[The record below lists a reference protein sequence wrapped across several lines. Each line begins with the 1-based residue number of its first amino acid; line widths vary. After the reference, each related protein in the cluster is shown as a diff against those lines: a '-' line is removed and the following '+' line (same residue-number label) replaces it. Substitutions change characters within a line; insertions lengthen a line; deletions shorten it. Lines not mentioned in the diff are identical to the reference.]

1 MKVLYFAWVRERVGK
16 AEEALDPPPAVRTV
30 PPIRR
35 TLGALRP
42 VGDPARRRGAIAALP
57 VAGTLVLS
65 SVFAVAAGILLAAQS
80 TEPIVPDTGLQW
92 TGLAFGAALLA
103 GTSAF
108 GRRGGVFGTLLA
120 VAGLT
125 LFLDYADR
133 RDLDI
138 ALFAVAAA
146 TIAAGLVVTRLVET
160 YGRPLPVAGS
170 DEEWQATEACAGPTT
185 WTPDLPETWTPATS
199 TPKRTDRWDAGPWG
213 SSR

>member
-1 MKVLYFAWVRERVGK
+1 
-16 AEEALDPPPAVRTV
+16 
-30 PPIRR
+30 
-35 TLGALRP
+35 
-42 VGDPARRRGAIAALP
+42 
-57 VAGTLVLS
+57 
-65 SVFAVAAGILLAAQS
+65 VFAVAAGLLIAARS

-125 LFLDYADR
+125 LFLDYVDR
-133 RDLDI
+133 RNLDI

-146 TIAAGLVVTRLVET
+146 TIGFGLVVTRLVET
-160 YGRPLPVAGS
+160 YGRPLPVAGP
-170 DEEWQATEACAGPTT
+170 DEDWQAAATGAGAAA
-185 WTPDLPETWTPATS
+185 WRPDLPETWTPAS
-199 TPKRTDRWDAGPWG
+199 SAPNGTDRWDDGPWG